1 MACKSIIPYSIA
13 SMDQN
18 RILNFNINY
27 KVISSMFN
35 NKIQDFNE
43 KSCDKQNTTKLNKSW
58 HVQFSKP
65 KGSGVEK
72 E

>member
-1 MACKSIIPYSIA
+1 
-13 SMDQN
+13 
-18 RILNFNINY
+18 
-27 KVISSMFN
+27 MFN

-72 E
+72 ECFLKVFFMRHSKLP